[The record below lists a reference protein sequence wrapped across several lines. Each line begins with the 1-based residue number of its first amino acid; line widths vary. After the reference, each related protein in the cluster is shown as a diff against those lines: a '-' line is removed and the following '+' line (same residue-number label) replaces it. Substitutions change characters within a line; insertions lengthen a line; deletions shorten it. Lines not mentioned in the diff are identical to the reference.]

1 MHPKR
6 LAKRWKRKR
15 KRILI
20 PGYSSEA
27 DTADELGVTIR
38 TLRKWRQRQVG
49 PAWAKVGRQIIYGN
63 ESRAAWLKG
72 QEKQPVRQSAE
83 AA

>member
-38 TLRKWRQRQVG
+38 TLRKWRQRGVG
-49 PAWAKVGRQIIYGN
+49 PSWAKVGRQIIYGN
-63 ESRAAWLKG
+63 ESRMTWLKG